1 MRVSTSRSRRRPRG
15 VLTGIAALAVGALL
29 LWHGLLPDAGGAAS
43 LVETFLPWAGVALV
57 VLGAAALV
65 RLSLFAGLAVA
76 AAMAV
81 WWASFG
87 TALLPAMAAGTPR
100 FTVVSENIHADNPKA
115 AAVAEDLARRSPDLI
130 ALQELDAASRTTVE
144 GVLDAA
150 YPHHLVIGTVGLWSR
165 YELHGGQG
173 LSLGLGWQRALS
185 VDVDT
190 PGATTRVY
198 AVHLAS
204 VRPGEYRQ
212 RDTMLAELARTVA
225 ADDSA
230 HVLVIGDFNA
240 AAGDRALSPL
250 LSRLSEAPDAALGLG
265 FTWPAAFPVAR
276 LDHAL
281 VRGLITAESE
291 VLPANGSDHRGIE
304 VGLR

>member
-1 MRVSTSRSRRRPRG
+1 MRVSSSRARRRPRG
-15 VLTGIAALAVGALL
+15 VVTGITALAVGALL

-43 LVETFLPWAGVALV
+43 LVETFLPWAGILLV
-57 VLGAAALV
+57 PLGLAALV

-87 TALLPAMAAGTPR
+87 AVLLPAMAAGTPR
-100 FTVVSENIHADNPKA
+100 FTVVSENIHADNPQA
-115 AAVAEDLARRSPDLI
+115 AAVAKDLASRSPDLI
-130 ALQELDAASRTTVE
+130 ALQELDAGSRAAVE

-150 YPHHLVIGTVGLWSR
+150 YPHHIVVGTVGLWSR
-165 YELHGGQG
+165 YALHDGQG
-173 LSLGLGWQRALS
+173 LALGLGWQRALS

-204 VRPGEYRQ
+204 VRPGEYEQ
-212 RDTMLAELARTVA
+212 RDTMLAELAKTVS

-230 HVLVIGDFNA
+230 HVLVIGDFNT
-240 AAGDRALSPL
+240 AGSDRALAPL
-250 LSRLSEAPDAALGLG
+250 LSQVGEGADSSLGLG
-265 FTWPAAFPVAR
+265 FTWPSAFPVAR
-276 LDHAL
+276 LDHAF
-281 VRGLITAESE
+281 VRGLTTADSE
-291 VLPANGSDHRGIE
+291 VLPANGSDHRGIA